1 MKYRFILKHKSE
13 YSISLMCRVLQVSRS
28 GYNAWRDRP
37 VSQRERANQMLW
49 REIKAIHE
57 QYTSSS
63 RTPSR
68 TSRDWARLG
77 SEVRTAWSA
86 HPVPDPVLDVSRP
99 SSFVTGLCQ
108 CVLGRGATLRPS
120 HECTGS

>member
-1 MKYRFILKHKSE
+1 MTNELGRDVCARAAVKYRFIAKHKSE

-57 QYTSSS
+57 QY
-63 RTPSR
+63 RHVYGCPR
-68 TSRDWARLG
+68 IHHHDA
-77 SEVRTAWSA
+77 V
-86 HPVPDPVLDVSRP
+86 
-99 SSFVTGLCQ
+99 
-108 CVLGRGATLRPS
+108 
-120 HECTGS
+120 CT